1 MTIDFDQIDIVVADM
16 DATLA
21 FYRALGLEISD
32 DAIWR
37 TSTGIHHVDI
47 TMPSGL
53 IVHFDS
59 PQLAVVYNRGWS
71 PPTGS
76 ATRNVFSFKVAERDD
91 VDALHRKLA
100 DRIPPAGQRAP
111 TSDVQAA
118 LGQRPPRSTCG
129 DQPTG
134 SLSISVRAVGIG
146 PLLLVPSPRM

>member
-21 FYRALGLEISD
+21 FYRALGLEISE

-37 TSTGIHHVDI
+37 TSTGIHHIDI

-59 PQLAVVYNRGWS
+59 PQLAVAYNRGWS
-71 PPTGS
+71 PPTGTG
-76 ATRNVFSFKVAERDD
+76 TRNVFSFKVAERDD

-100 DRIPPAGQRAP
+100 DLATRAP
-111 TSDVQAA
+111 KNHSTRSGAPGTPSSRTPTETTSD
-118 LGQRPPRSTCG
+118 S
-129 DQPTG
+129 
-134 SLSISVRAVGIG
+134 
-146 PLLLVPSPRM
+146 

>member
-21 FYRALGLEISD
+21 FYRALGLEIPD

-37 TSTGIHHVDI
+37 TSTGIHHIDI

-71 PPTGS
+71 RPTGTG
-76 ATRNVFSFKVAERDD
+76 TRNVFSFKVAERDD
-91 VDALHRKLA
+91 VDALHRKL
-100 DRIPPAGQRAP
+100 
-111 TSDVQAA
+111 TA
-118 LGQRPPRSTCG
+118 LGYACTQEPFDAFWGARYAIFADPDGNHVGFMSPSDPAQRTAPP
-129 DQPTG
+129 D
-134 SLSISVRAVGIG
+134 L
-146 PLLLVPSPRM
+146 

>member
-21 FYRALGLEISD
+21 FYRALGVEISD

-53 IVHFDS
+53 IIHFDS
-59 PQLAVVYNRGWS
+59 PQLAAAYDRGWR

-76 ATRNVFSFKVAERDD
+76 GTRNVFSFKVTERDE
-91 VDALHRKLA
+91 VDALHRTLTDLGYECSQEPFDA
-100 DRIPPAGQRAP
+100 FWGSRYAIFVDPDGNHVGIMSASDPASRRAP
-111 TSDVQAA
+111 PD
-118 LGQRPPRSTCG
+118 L
-129 DQPTG
+129 
-134 SLSISVRAVGIG
+134 
-146 PLLLVPSPRM
+146 